1 MELSIL
7 TVRSIIYLF
16 HCLCTFKSYIPVFA
30 MATSPHS
37 LTPDAQL
44 LPHIFT
50 TSPIA
55 FAVED
60 LDGTPLYVN
69 PAFCSFLGFSG
80 EELRHKHCVDFSPPE
95 DAEKDWFFFSSCE
108 QVL

>member
-1 MELSIL
+1 M
-7 TVRSIIYLF
+7 
-16 HCLCTFKSYIPVFA
+16 FA

-80 EELRHKHCVDFSPPE
+80 EELRHKHLALLPE
-95 DAEKDWFFFSSCE
+95 SGLSGAWGCGSLFAQQLGGTGFRPLRASSS
-108 QVL
+108 